1 MVVSLTVVRTFI
13 MVSMCHL
20 LFGEYLQCK
29 IQSMRLHAQWQRGLL
44 FDAAGSS
51 YFSAA
56 KKISEVM
63 YDLNSKSALTRKV
76 SSSFIMPRM
85 LLEFT
90 RAKDNSI
97 ARLKIKGNVMY
108 YTAVC
113 NCVLCVLFQVC
124 LGNFCY
130 QLKVIPPLNI
140 DCNHL
145 PMAHSLLLDP
155 GFMLSHPLFY
165 NSKQPNWQVHC
176 PQDWR
181 YTYSKHFRKIPWLG
195 KKNG

>member
-1 MVVSLTVVRTFI
+1 
-13 MVSMCHL
+13 
-20 LFGEYLQCK
+20 
-29 IQSMRLHAQWQRGLL
+29 MRLHAQWPRGLL
-44 FDAAGSS
+44 FDAGRRS

-97 ARLKIKGNVMY
+97 ARLKIKRNVMY
-108 YTAVC
+108 YTAV
-113 NCVLCVLFQVC
+113 L
-124 LGNFCY
+124 Y
-130 QLKVIPPLNI
+130 SMYANI

-145 PMAHSLLLDP
+145 SMAHSLILDP
-155 GFMLSHPLFY
+155 GFMLSNPLFY

-181 YTYSKHFRKIPWLG
+181 YTYSKHFRKITWLR